1 MNEELKN
8 TIFKRK
14 SSRNYNDKIITE
26 NEINNLKNF
35 IDNAK
40 RLDESIKTDYD
51 ILTKDEVSTPMTWK
65 SPMYIAIYSEEL
77 PNYKV
82 NVGFIYQ
89 QVDLYLQSHG
99 FGSCWI
105 GMGKPK
111 NLKNDLKYVILI
123 GFGKS
128 DQSIHRELN
137 EFKRKSIEEI
147 TDYPNEDL
155 EYARLAPSAMNS
167 QPWYFK
173 KNDKGYEVYS
183 IKHNFIKAKI
193 VGKWNPIDMGIV
205 LAHIYISYPDNFK
218 FEFNKNCSELKGY
231 TSFGNL
237 SF

>member
-1 MNEELKN
+1 MNKLKN

-14 SSRNYNDKIITE
+14 SSRNYSNEDITDS
-26 NEINNLKNF
+26 EINDLKKF
-35 IDNAK
+35 IANAK
-40 RLDESIKTDYD
+40 RLDSSIKTDYD
-51 ILTKDEVSTPMTWK
+51 ILTKEEVSTRMNWK

-77 PNYKV
+77 ANYKV

-89 QVDLYLQSHG
+89 QVDLYLQSKG

-111 NLKNDLKYVILI
+111 NPRKDLKFVILI

-128 DQSIHRELN
+128 DQSIYRELK
-137 EFKRKSIEEI
+137 EFKRKPIEKI
-147 TDYPNEDL
+147 TNCPSDEL
-155 EYARLAPSAMNS
+155 ECARLAPSAINS

-183 IKHNFIKAKI
+183 IKHNFIKARI
-193 VGKWNPIDMGIV
+193 LGKLNPIDMGIV
-205 LAHIYISYPDNFK
+205 LAHLYISHPNTFQ
-218 FEFNKNCSELKGY
+218 FEFSENCSKLKGY
-231 TSFGNL
+231 TSIGNL

>member
-1 MNEELKN
+1 MNELKN

-14 SSRNYNDKIITE
+14 SSRNYNDKIITTD
-26 NEINNLKNF
+26 EINDLKDF
-35 IDNAK
+35 IENAK
-40 RLDESIKTDYD
+40 HLDSSIKTDYD
-51 ILTKDEVSTPMTWK
+51 LLTKEEISTRMSWK
-65 SPMYIAIYSEEL
+65 SPMYIAIYSEKS

-82 NVGFIYQ
+82 NAGFIYQ
-89 QVDLYLQSHG
+89 QVDLYLQSKG

-111 NLKNDLKYVILI
+111 NPRKDLKFVILI

-147 TDYPNEDL
+147 TDYPSEEL
-155 EYARLAPSAMNS
+155 ECARLAPSAINS

-173 KNDKGYEVYS
+173 KNDEGYEVYS
-183 IKHNFIKAKI
+183 IKHNFIKARI
-193 VGKWNPIDMGIV
+193 LGKLNPIDMGIV
-205 LAHIYISYPDNFK
+205 LAHLYISNPNTFK
-218 FEFNKNCSELKGY
+218 FEFSENCSELKGY